1 MFCIVRLLAPCTSVV
16 RPEPMLAPL
25 RSMCTSVHSA
35 SRSHFSIPTDERGRQ
50 LRRSY
55 FFGASQASVTAL
67 SMICRSTLWHCGQA
81 NVRRS
86 WPNAL
91 GSIAVNLMG
100 EPQAVHCGPWFCL
113 SSMVASPQFGALSSP
128 ASHPTEAD
136 FIGSLAMTSFC
147 TELHFGHSNRRCS
160 KPIGPGLTR
169 ASIMR
174 DVQREQRGRSIEVRD
189 GPKEK

>member
-1 MFCIVRLLAPCTSVV
+1 VNAPGLQEFQKVVGAPFCEKQKR
-16 RPEPMLAPL
+16 R
-25 RSMCTSVHSA
+25 
-35 SRSHFSIPTDERGRQ
+35 DERGRQ

-91 GSIAVNLMG
+91 GSIAVNLME

-136 FIGSLAMTSFC
+136 FIGSLETTSFC
-147 TELHFGHSNRRCS
+147 TELHLGHSNRRCS
-160 KPIGPGLTR
+160 KPMGPGLMR
-169 ASIMR
+169 ASIIR
-174 DVQREQRGRSIEVRD
+174 DVQREQRGRSMVVSD
-189 GPKEK
+189 GPGEK